1 MKYKGFDIDYSE
13 RDNVHIITLN
23 IDSYCR
29 RGSYIIGH
37 SNNINE
43 AQRMI
48 DFHLSAKDAEQGDF

>member
-13 RDNVHIITLN
+13 RDDVHIITLT

-29 RGSYIIGH
+29 GGHYIIGH
-37 SNNINE
+37 GNSINE

-48 DFHLSAKDAEQGDF
+48 DFHLSAKEAEQGEF